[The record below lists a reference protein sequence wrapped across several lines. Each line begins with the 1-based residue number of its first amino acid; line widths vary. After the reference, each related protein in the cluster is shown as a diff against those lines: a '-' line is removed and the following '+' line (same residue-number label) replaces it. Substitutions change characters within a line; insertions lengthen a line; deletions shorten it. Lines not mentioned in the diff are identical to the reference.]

1 MKLLM
6 RVFQYWGSHILL
18 IGFII
23 LLAALPTGL
32 CEAWLWQHYVIEPAD
47 FPLLNKYFQASAGS
61 ISFVVMILKILLGLF
76 CTGTIVY
83 AIHHSHRRSP
93 SIIVPSL
100 ITGLVNWPRLFAALV
115 PILLVAWVPA
125 FLAPLIAFDIYM
137 PAFVWGV
144 LVTLYCFTRYALAV
158 PVLIIDHNSII
169 ASMKKAAQLTKGIR
183 LELLIVMLALVI
195 LSEGVCL
202 ALGYVLQ
209 PLIIEPHGIWQ
220 MALLSCAMYFV
231 RWLLYTL
238 ILIAIYAYYR
248 EQRLVNSRFVAKTAL
263 VPFR

>member
-1 MKLLM
+1 MSLLM
-6 RVFQYWGSHILL
+6 RVFQYWGSHILF

-23 LLAALPTGL
+23 ILAALPTGF

-47 FPLLNKYFQASAGS
+47 FPLLNKYFRASPAS
-61 ISFVVMILKILLGLF
+61 ISFVVMILKIFLGLF
-76 CTGTIVY
+76 CTGAIVY
-83 AIHHSHRRSP
+83 AMHHSHRRSS

-100 ITGLVNWPRLFAALV
+100 IAGLVNWPRLFGAVV

-125 FLAPLIAFDIYM
+125 FLAPLMAFDIM

-144 LVTLYCFTRYALAV
+144 LVTLYCFTRYALAL

-195 LSEGVCL
+195 LSGGICL

-209 PLIIEPHGIWQ
+209 PLMIEPHGIWQ
-220 MALLSCAMYFV
+220 MAWLSGAMYFV

-248 EQRLVNSRFVAKTAL
+248 EQRLVNNRFVAKTAF